1 MRYFRK
7 NNKYKD
13 RQKDSGMTVTV
24 RQIKNKDGTTTSDI
38 NGAIRVLKKKLM
50 KEGLFQELRERT
62 HHTTRGE
69 KRRRAKAAGTRRFQR
84 KMEKRRQELGY

>member
-24 RQIKNKDGTTTSDI
+24 RQIKNKDGATTSDI
-38 NGAIRVLKKKLM
+38 NGGIR
-50 KEGLFQELRERT
+50 GLFQVLRERSFFQS
-62 HHTTRGE
+62 RGE
-69 KRRRAKAAGTRRFQR
+69 KNRRAKAAGKRRWQR
-84 KMEKRRQELGY
+84 KMEKRKQELGY